1 MTGAFQGGAL
11 DRFSLRFLDH
21 ELEQR
26 FQCDEGEGAQGW
38 FGLTAGAS
46 ALLWAVAALIL
57 PIGTDVPADLAYT
70 VGFLMSAAAIV
81 CVVIS
86 RWARTLNRQHGLI
99 GLLTAAN
106 GIVIISLAAVTGV
119 LHGYA
124 VAAIMLL
131 FSYGFIA
138 RTRFVFAFLR
148 TAAIAVA
155 FAIVVVRNEGQSLI
169 LDTFIFVAVSIGTLL
184 ALRRLER
191 DRRQVYYQA
200 LVIKQQ
206 ADDLQSYADET
217 DRLLLNVLP
226 ASVSVRL
233 RAGEFPIAD
242 EYASVSVL
250 FADMVGFT
258 PLAAKLPPREVITLL
273 SDLFTEFDLLVAE
286 RGLEKIKTIGDAYMV
301 AGGLPE
307 PLEGHADKVVDLG
320 LAMLLVAERFTA
332 DLTDVA
338 LRVGIHSGPAAGGVI
353 GTRKFAYDVWGDT
366 VNVASRLEESG
377 IPGRVHISETT
388 RMMMV
393 TDGFHFESCGP
404 KTMQGIGTINTYFVN
419 PHPLA
424 VNKSGPPVSE

>member
-46 ALLWAVAALIL
+46 ALLWAVAAVIL

-119 LHGYA
+119 VHGYA

-138 RTRFVFAFLR
+138 RTRFVFALLR

-155 FAIVVVRNEGQSLI
+155 FAVVVVRNDGASLV

-200 LVIKQQ
+200 LVIHQQ
-206 ADDLQSYADET
+206 ADDLQRYSDET

-258 PLAAKLPPREVITLL
+258 PLAARLRPREVITLL

-307 PLEGHADKVVDLG
+307 PLEGHANKVVDLG
-320 LAMLLVAERFTA
+320 LAMLRVAERFTA

-353 GTRKFAYDVWGDT
+353 GTQKFAYDVWGDT
-366 VNVASRLEESG
+366 VNVASRLEEAG
-377 IPGRVHISETT
+377 IPGKVHISETT
-388 RMMMV
+388 RMML
-393 TDGFHFESCGP
+393 TGGFNFESCGP
-404 KTMQGIGTINTYFVN
+404 VTLQGVGTINTYFVA
-419 PHPLA
+419 PHHLTS
-424 VNKSGPPVSE
+424 VNKAGPLVSE

>member
-1 MTGAFQGGAL
+1 MTGAFEGGAL
-11 DRFSLRFLDH
+11 DRFSLRFLDR

-26 FQCDEGEGAQGW
+26 FQCEEGEGAQGW

-46 ALLWAVAALIL
+46 AVLWAIAALIL

-106 GIVIISLAAVTGV
+106 GIVIISLASVTGV
-119 LHGYA
+119 VHGYA

-155 FAIVVVRNEGQSLI
+155 FAIVVVQNDGASLV

-200 LVIKQQ
+200 LVIQQQ
-206 ADDLQSYADET
+206 ADDLQRYSDET

-233 RAGEFPIAD
+233 RAGESPIAD

-258 PLAAKLPPREVITLL
+258 PLAAKLSPREVITLL
-273 SDLFTEFDLLVAE
+273 SDLFTEFDSLVAE

-307 PLEGHADKVVDLG
+307 PLEGHANKVVDLG
-320 LAMLLVAERFTA
+320 LAMVLVAERFTV
-332 DLTDVA
+332 DLPDIA

-353 GTRKFAYDVWGDT
+353 GTRRFAYDVWGDT

-377 IPGRVHISETT
+377 IPGKVHVSEAT
-388 RMMMV
+388 RMMV
-393 TDGFHFESCGP
+393 TNWFAFEARGP
-404 KTMQGIGTINTYFVN
+404 VSLQGVGSVNTYLVS
-419 PHPLA
+419 PHPMTA
-424 VNKSGPPVSE
+424 DNKSGLPVSE

>member
-1 MTGAFQGGAL
+1 MTGAFEGGAL
-11 DRFSLRFLDH
+11 DRFSLRFLDR

-26 FQCDEGEGAQGW
+26 FQCEEGEGAQGW

-46 ALLWAVAALIL
+46 AVLWAIAALIL

-106 GIVIISLAAVTGV
+106 GIVIISLASVTGV
-119 LHGYA
+119 VHGYA

-148 TAAIAVA
+148 TAPIAVA
-155 FAIVVVRNEGQSLI
+155 FAVVVARNDGASLV

-200 LVIKQQ
+200 LVIQQQ
-206 ADDLQSYADET
+206 ADDLQRYSDET

-233 RAGEFPIAD
+233 RAGESPIAD

-258 PLAAKLPPREVITLL
+258 PLAAKLSPREVITLL
-273 SDLFTEFDLLVAE
+273 SDLFTEFDSLVAE

-307 PLEGHADKVVDLG
+307 PLEGHANKVVDLG
-320 LAMLLVAERFTA
+320 LAMVLVAERFTV
-332 DLTDVA
+332 DLPDIA

-353 GTRKFAYDVWGDT
+353 GTRRFAYDVWGDT
-366 VNVASRLEESG
+366 VNVASRLEEAG
-377 IPGRVHISETT
+377 IPGKVHISETT
-388 RMMMV
+388 RKML
-393 TDGFHFESCGP
+393 TGGFNFESCGP
-404 KTMQGIGTINTYFVN
+404 VTLQGVGTINTYFVG
-419 PHPLA
+419 PHHLTS
-424 VNKSGPPVSE
+424 VNKAGLLVSE